1 MTNDTRTADQI
12 ETEIAHERARMTDSI
27 NDLQEKFSVES
38 IVRDVGDV
46 FRGSNGEIGGD
57 LRRSIVDTIG
67 RNPTATALTAV
78 GLMWMFLGP
87 VGGSDHRNDRS
98 DRNREASDRNR
109 KYGAFANRSRSDD
122 DYFWRG
128 ADNHAANRSSSDEAS
143 GGIGGAARSGTGAT
157 AGTVSEVADGL
168 RERAHDL
175 KDRLAHGTEDFSAE
189 AKARVIAAR
198 QAAHDARISAEAT
211 MQRGGR
217 AAASIFEDQPLV
229 VGALALAV
237 GAAIGSVLPHSRI
250 EDDKLG
256 ASSDQLFAEA
266 EAIYHE
272 ERTKAMAVLTA
283 VAGETKEAVLDAGWD
298 IADLV
303 PDAKTTSD
311 AIVDH
316 VTQAGTRIADTARDE
331 AERQG
336 LGSREV

>member
-12 ETEIAHERARMTDSI
+12 ETEIAHERARMSDSI

-38 IVRDVGDV
+38 IVRDVGDI
-46 FRGSNGEIGGD
+46 FRGKNGEIGGD
-57 LRRSIVDTIG
+57 LRRSVADTIG

-87 VGGSDHRNDRS
+87 VGGSDYRNERLV
-98 DRNREASDRNR
+98 RNRETHDRNK

-122 DYFWRG
+122 DYFWSG
-128 ADNHAANRSSSDEAS
+128 ADDHAPNRGSSDEAS
-143 GGIGGAARSGTGAT
+143 SGIRGAASD
-157 AGTVSEVADGL
+157 VADGL

-189 AKARVIAAR
+189 AKTRVVEAR
-198 QAAHDARISAEAT
+198 QAAHDARVSAEAT
-211 MQRGGR
+211 MKRGGR

-229 VGALALAV
+229 VGALALAL

-256 ASSDQLFAEA
+256 ASRDKLFAEA
-266 EAIYHE
+266 EAIYRE

-283 VAGETKEAVLDAGWD
+283 VAGEAKEVVLDAGTD

-311 AIVDH
+311 TVVDH
-316 VTQAGTRIADTARDE
+316 VSKAGMRIANEARDE